1 MYVLKKDFKIHVISN
16 SFNFLI
22 LVVLSYFK

>member
-1 MYVLKKDFKIHVISN
+1 L

-22 LVVLSYFK
+22 LVVLTRIDEKVKFTKV